1 MALRLHG
8 VGRIRDRVAQRRL
21 HARARA
27 WIRNGR
33 MPGAAG
39 YSAARWQAI
48 ERALDD
54 SATSAYGHDDAGLD
68 ERVVEYPWALHRLR
82 RRWDPGTPIL
92 DAGSVLNHPRLL
104 AYCRR
109 ERLGP
114 ISIVTLHHE
123 GHAEVSDD
131 VRYEF
136 ADLRLLPYRDAW
148 FSSVVCLSTLE
159 HVGMDNRLYG
169 DAARSSTTP
178 HTEAARA
185 MDELR
190 RVVRPGGALF
200 LSVPFGMRDDRGW
213 FRILDAED
221 LPRLTDR
228 AGWRTDRTLIYRAT
242 AAGWRECSAADAETA
257 GYNERRRDATARS
270 RTAPPWVS
278 AAEAVALV
286 ELTAV

>member
-1 MALRLHG
+1 
-8 VGRIRDRVAQRRL
+8 
-21 HARARA
+21 
-27 WIRNGR
+27 
-33 MPGAAG
+33 MPGTGG
-39 YSAARWQAI
+39 YSSARWQAI
-48 ERALDD
+48 ERAL
-54 SATSAYGHDDAGLD
+54 AAPTTSSYGHDDAGLD

-82 RRWDPGTPIL
+82 SRWDAGTPIL

-104 AYCRR
+104 AHCRR

-136 ADLRLLPYRDAW
+136 ADLRRLPYRDDW

-169 DAARSSTTP
+169 DAAGASTTP
-178 HTEAARA
+178 RTEAARA

-190 RVVRPGGALF
+190 RVTRVGGALL
-200 LSVPFGMRDDRGW
+200 LSVPFGKRDDRGW
-213 FRILDAED
+213 FRIFDADD
-221 LPRLTDR
+221 LAALTDR
-228 AGWRTDRTLIYRAT
+228 RGWRTDRTLIYRAT
-242 AAGWRECSAADAETA
+242 ADGWRECPSADAATA
-257 GYNERRRDATARS
+257 GYNERRRDARAGS
-270 RTAPPWVS
+270 RTAPDWVS